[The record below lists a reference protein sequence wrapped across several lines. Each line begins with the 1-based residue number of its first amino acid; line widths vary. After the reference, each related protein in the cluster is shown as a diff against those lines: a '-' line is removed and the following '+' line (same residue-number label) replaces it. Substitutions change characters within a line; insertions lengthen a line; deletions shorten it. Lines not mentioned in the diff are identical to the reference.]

1 MGLLDETLSQIR
13 PLDEDAMERAA
24 SRWKD
29 LYLGI
34 GDLGK
39 MENMVTQFAGVTG
52 EAMPAIPKCC
62 TVIAC
67 SDHGGIRLS
76 PVHHRRHD
84 KGLCGDKGGG
94 GQCHGL
100 LCPFGHGGG
109 GYGHQC
115 GYERRAG
122 SP

>member
-1 MGLLDETLSQIR
+1 MGLMDETLSQIR

-67 SDHGGIRLS
+67 AVTAYMQKGYPPIPS
-76 PVHHRRHD
+76 P
-84 KGLCGDKGGG
+84 
-94 GQCHGL
+94 
-100 LCPFGHGGG
+100 P
-109 GYGHQC
+109 
-115 GYERRAG
+115 
-122 SP
+122 P